1 MISVALAFVLATLTA
16 SSLETQT
23 TAALQGRVLDESGAL
38 LPGATIS
45 VRGTSTGFDRSV
57 ISGTSM
63 ASPHVAGIAALVRQT
78 HPEWSLEEVKAA
90 IMNTAGADVKENG
103 KTYCVAVELPGLD
116 EKDVKVEVEN
126 DVLTISGEKK
136 VEQTDDKTHY
146 SERSY
151 GSFTRAFTLPA
162 DADRN
167 GITAQFAKGVLTLE
181 IAKTAN
187 PPAQVKQV
195 AIKAA

>member
-1 MISVALAFVLATLTA
+1 MTDTKSLTA
-16 SSLETQT
+16 PRNLTPFSGDFDQIFNRMMRGWPFNWTDFTPSSEPR
-23 TAALQGRVLDESGAL
+23 ALRAFEHMPKVE
-38 LPGATIS
+38 
-45 VRGTSTGFDRSV
+45 
-57 ISGTSM
+57 
-63 ASPHVAGIAALVRQT
+63 
-78 HPEWSLEEVKAA
+78 
-90 IMNTAGADVKENG
+90 VKENG
-103 KTYCVAVELPGLD
+103 KAYSVTVELPGLD
-116 EKDVKVEVEN
+116 EKDVKVQVEN

-136 VEQTDDKTHY
+136 VEHTDDKTHY

-167 GITAQFAKGVLTLE
+167 GITAKFSKGVLTLE
-181 IAKTAN
+181 VAKTAT

>member
-1 MISVALAFVLATLTA
+1 MTDAKSLTNPRTPAAFGDFDQIVNRMMRGWPFNWPELMPSSEPRALRAFEHMPKV
-16 SSLETQT
+16 E
-23 TAALQGRVLDESGAL
+23 
-38 LPGATIS
+38 
-45 VRGTSTGFDRSV
+45 
-57 ISGTSM
+57 
-63 ASPHVAGIAALVRQT
+63 
-78 HPEWSLEEVKAA
+78 
-90 IMNTAGADVKENG
+90 VKENG
-103 KTYCVAVELPGLD
+103 KSYTVSVELPGLD
-116 EKDVKVEVEN
+116 EKDVKVQVED

-136 VEQTDDKTHY
+136 VEHTDDKTHF

-167 GITAQFAKGVLTLE
+167 GITAAFAKGVLALE
-181 IAKTAN
+181 IAKVAS

>member
-1 MISVALAFVLATLTA
+1 MTEAKSLTTPRNPA
-16 SSLETQT
+16 
-23 TAALQGRVLDESGAL
+23 
-38 LPGATIS
+38 PF
-45 VRGTSTGFDRSV
+45 TGNFDQLFDR
-57 ISGTSM
+57 M
-63 ASPHVAGIAALVRQT
+63 MRNWHFNWPDHVPANEPRALRVFD
-78 HPEWSLEEVKAA
+78 HVPKVE
-90 IMNTAGADVKENG
+90 VKENG
-103 KTYCVAVELPGLD
+103 KSYNVTVELPGLD
-116 EKDVKVEVEN
+116 EKDVKVQVED

-136 VEQTDDKTHY
+136 VEHTDDKTHY

-167 GITAQFAKGVLTLE
+167 AISAKFAKGVLTLE

-195 AIKAA
+195 TIKSA